1 MGFLSRKS
9 KRAPASEEPH
19 PIVEE
24 LERMEQAVPERPVDE
39 SGTNGSA
46 AGPVPGEG
54 APSPSL
60 GSSHEEDSSLAESKG
75 RGTGRR
81 AGEDTPSPAP
91 PAGEASDASA
101 EAPAAQA
108 TSKPQGG
115 ADGEGP
121 DASAAS
127 MAQGGA
133 EVAGPTAG
141 AAVAENGDVEGDG
154 RMKAS
159 ELITP
164 VRHEAVETSAE
175 PEAPVKHAEVIAF
188 ANQKGGVAKT
198 TTTLNLAVAFAES
211 GYRVLCV
218 DLDPQ
223 GNLTMSQGIDPDKV
237 EKSLYDVLVQDM
249 PISEVIQHRE
259 IDIAVASIDLA
270 GAEIAMSTKIGRE
283 RSLEKALKE
292 VSGNYDFVCIDTPP
306 SLGLLTINALTAAS
320 KVIVP
325 VQCEYLS
332 MRGLVQ
338 LQNTLRMI
346 QENLNPDVKIEGIL
360 PTMLDSRTVH
370 AKEAVEILEENFGDL
385 VFRSRIKK
393 AIKFAEA
400 PVKGSSVLKYDSSSS
415 AANYYRE
422 LAVEVLAN
430 ESA

>member
-9 KRAPASEEPH
+9 KRSSIAVDETH

-24 LERMEQAVPERPVDE
+24 LQRMEEAVPERPAEDDFEPAFSDSYEEE
-39 SGTNGSA
+39 SYSDDYEEQEYAEAEPEPEVEPEPA
-46 AGPVPGEG
+46 AEVEV
-54 APSPSL
+54 
-60 GSSHEEDSSLAESKG
+60 AES
-75 RGTGRR
+75 
-81 AGEDTPSPAP
+81 
-91 PAGEASDASA
+91 
-101 EAPAAQA
+101 PAAA
-108 TSKPQGG
+108 V
-115 ADGEGP
+115 EV
-121 DASAAS
+121 
-127 MAQGGA
+127 A
-133 EVAGPTAG
+133 EVIEE
-141 AAVAENGDVEGDG
+141 AEEENDG
-154 RMKAS
+154 RVKAVD
-159 ELITP
+159 LIAPT
-164 VRHEAVETSAE
+164 RLDFIAEQRAET
-175 PEAPVKHAEVIAF
+175 EAPVKTADVIAF

-211 GYRVLCV
+211 GYRVLCI

-237 EKSLYDVLVQDM
+237 EKSLYDVLVNDM
-249 PISEVIQHRE
+249 PISEIIVKRE

-292 VSGNYDFVCIDTPP
+292 VAGDYDFVCIDTPP
-306 SLGLLTINALTAAS
+306 SLGLLTINALTVAN

-338 LQNTLRMI
+338 LQNTLKMI
-346 QENLNPDVKIEGIL
+346 QENLNPDVRIEGIL

-400 PVKGSSVLKYDSSSS
+400 PVKGASVLKYDSGSS

-422 LAVEVLAN
+422 LAKEVLAN
-430 ESA
+430 GSA